1 MRHSLRPQGALGQPP
16 AARAGS
22 LSPPPRP
29 ARCFR
34 PLPVGSGGPHIS
46 HESKRWD
53 LDHLSKLVHN
63 RPGAL
68 SAQRAKAAASMGDLE
83 SLIPETQRTIGAM
96 IQKVRAQAASV
107 LACLCL

>member
-1 MRHSLRPQGALGQPP
+1 MRAE
-16 AARAGS
+16 
-22 LSPPPRP
+22 
-29 ARCFR
+29 
-34 PLPVGSGGPHIS
+34 IS
-46 HESKRWD
+46 HECKRWD

-63 RPGAL
+63 RPGAV